1 MPAPGTFRLRRTTT
15 WVRLAPNESQ
25 ENIMGKADM
34 FTFDETPVKFIGL
47 LILLSWCTI
56 WCLYGLTGSRG
67 ARQRVCD
74 VLHLAMAVVM
84 LAMVPKGVWMAL
96 TGVVAVPMIVA
107 VFAAATLWF
116 AWLTFGTLGQS
127 RRHGGAHRGHG
138 LHHAGHTA
146 MFAAMTWHLTA
157 MAVKASARAELGM
170 GPAMREWMEQAG
182 RPGRVLWVF
191 ALVGLPF
198 MAYLLVAGALALW
211 RTGRRRRSPSRR
223 PVRLRDELRHVLDEH
238 GAAHPHPALLR
249 GAGVLTALATA
260 EGAWSL
266 PDGAVLPG
274 PVAHL
279 ALLRSFTP
287 RYASFSR
294 TVKGQKA

>member
-47 LILLSWCTI
+47 LVLLSWCTI
-56 WCLYGLTGSRG
+56 WCLYELTGSRG

-74 VLHLAMAVVM
+74 VLHLVMAVVM

-146 MFAAMTWHLTA
+146 MFAAMTWHLAA
-157 MAVKASARAELGM
+157 MAVKASARGRLGT
-170 GPAMREWMEQAG
+170 GPQMHHWMEQAKQ
-182 RPGRVLWVF
+182 PGSILWIF

-198 MAYLLVAGALALW
+198 MTYLAIASILALW
-211 RTGRRRRSPSRR
+211 RALRPGTPDDPRGSARRAGDTDGCHKARRDDAAGTTRHRLASLCDFAMNFGMFWMSTG
-223 PVRLRDELRHVLDEH
+223 
-238 GAAHPHPALLR
+238 LLTPILPFF
-249 GAGVLTALATA
+249 AALA
-260 EGAWSL
+260 
-266 PDGAVLPG
+266 
-274 PVAHL
+274 
-279 ALLRSFTP
+279 F
-287 RYASFSR
+287 
-294 TVKGQKA
+294 